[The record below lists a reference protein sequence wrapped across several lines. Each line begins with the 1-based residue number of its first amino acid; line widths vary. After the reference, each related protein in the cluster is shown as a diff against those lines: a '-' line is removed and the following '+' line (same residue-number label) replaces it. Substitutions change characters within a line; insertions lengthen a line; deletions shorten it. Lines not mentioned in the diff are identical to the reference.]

1 MTSTT
6 IDVGSGQATLRAWG
20 VTDRGR
26 VRRTNE
32 DCLRIDREHRLVV
45 VADGMGGHSAGEV
58 ASRLAADTVV
68 DVVRRGTSSGPFAP
82 DSSVSEGGTLLRNA
96 IHAAN
101 RCVLDAARDLADYA
115 GMGTTIVAALARGRT
130 LSVAHVG
137 DSRFYLHDGERL
149 RQMTADD
156 SWIASVLAADPT
168 ADPVLL
174 QQHPLRNA
182 LTNVVGSRAEVHVH
196 LLELPLSGRDIAL
209 LTTDGVHGVL
219 DLERL
224 ERAVTDGARRGLDR
238 LPGDLVTGAL
248 DRGSRDNCTAVV
260 AEFLI

>member
-1 MTSTT
+1 
-6 IDVGSGQATLRAWG
+6 
-20 VTDRGR
+20 
-26 VRRTNE
+26 
-32 DCLRIDREHRLVV
+32 VV

-68 DVVRRGTSSGPFAP
+68 DAVRRGTSSGPFAR

-137 DSRFYLHDGERL
+137 DSRVYLHDGERL
-149 RQMTADD
+149 GQMTADD
-156 SWIASVLAADPT
+156 SWIASVLACDPT
-168 ADPVLL
+168 ADPALL
-174 QQHPLRNA
+174 QRHPLRNA

-224 ERAVTDGARRGLDR
+224 ERAVSGCAQRGVAG
-238 LPGDLVTGAL
+238 LPADLVAAAL

-260 AEFLI
+260 AEFLL